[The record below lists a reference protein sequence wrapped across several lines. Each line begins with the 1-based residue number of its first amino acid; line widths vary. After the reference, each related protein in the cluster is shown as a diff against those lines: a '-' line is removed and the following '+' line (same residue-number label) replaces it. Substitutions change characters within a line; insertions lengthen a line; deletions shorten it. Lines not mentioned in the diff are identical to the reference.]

1 MGLRLEVLHVSTGGK
16 KTVSA
21 SQIHCHIIQI
31 ECSTDPPSSKI
42 IYVLMFCLYSLL
54 EMHYYMI
61 KKFSGGTA
69 DLNEKLVTILNRGN
83 LTIRLITLNQCAKK
97 G

>member
-1 MGLRLEVLHVSTGGK
+1 MFLQKK

-31 ECSTDPPSSKI
+31 ECSIDPPSYKI
-42 IYVLMFCLYSLL
+42 TYILMFSLYTLL
-54 EMHYYMI
+54 EMHSYMI

-69 DLNEKLVTILNRGN
+69 DLNEKLATILNRGN
-83 LTIRLITLNQCAKK
+83 LTIRLITLNQ
-97 G
+97 